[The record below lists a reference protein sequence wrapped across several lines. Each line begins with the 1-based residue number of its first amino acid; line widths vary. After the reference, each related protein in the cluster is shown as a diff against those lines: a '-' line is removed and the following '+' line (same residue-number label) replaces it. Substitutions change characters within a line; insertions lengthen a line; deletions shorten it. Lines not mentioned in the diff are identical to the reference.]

1 MPPNHAPRTRPSR
14 FRCKRVPW
22 AGSPSWV
29 VRMKTNHVF
38 ALIAWALKGG
48 LFVTFLF
55 CCAFDVA
62 ADENWQMLA
71 SNAWATVSVERTLYE
86 KAGHQNF
93 FVHVIVANQ
102 TKRKVG
108 VDLSSYWKVIRPN
121 QWGMNEQNH
130 RGVINEK
137 RLSRAKLDDI
147 TRERLKTAYD
157 AGTLKLVDPQ
167 AKVDYYVN
175 FNASGRKDIEK
186 LQGRYCLVI
195 MDGEI
200 FFTDGRDVEVLSL
213 WEQEQ
218 AREVA
223 ISTPIIWKSLPKD
236 ATLVLD

>member
-1 MPPNHAPRTRPSR
+1 MPS
-14 FRCKRVPW
+14 VSG
-22 AGSPSWV
+22 AGSLIRDVS
-29 VRMKTNHVF
+29 MKTDHLF
-38 ALIAWALKGG
+38 SLSSWALKSG
-48 LFVTFLF
+48 LSVTFLF
-55 CCAFDVA
+55 CCAFDVV

-86 KAGHQNF
+86 KAGHPNF
-93 FVHVIVANQ
+93 FVHVVVANQ

-130 RGVINEK
+130 RGVIDES
-137 RLSRAKLDDI
+137 RLSRAKLDD
-147 TRERLKTAYD
+147 TMRERLKTAYD
-157 AGTLKLVDPQ
+157 AGTLKLVDSH
-167 AKVDYYVN
+167 AKLDYYVN

-186 LQGRYCLVI
+186 LQGRYCLVV

>member
-1 MPPNHAPRTRPSR
+1 
-14 FRCKRVPW
+14 
-22 AGSPSWV
+22 
-29 VRMKTNHVF
+29 MKTDHLF
-38 ALIAWALKGG
+38 SLSSLALKSG
-48 LFVTFLF
+48 LSVTFLF
-55 CCAFDVA
+55 CCAFDVV

-86 KAGHQNF
+86 KAGHPNF
-93 FVHVIVANQ
+93 FVHVVVANQ

-130 RGVINEK
+130 RGVIDES
-137 RLSRAKLDDI
+137 RLSRAKLDD
-147 TRERLKTAYD
+147 TMRELLKTAYD
-157 AGTLKLVDPQ
+157 AGTLKLVDSQ
-167 AKVDYYVN
+167 AKLDYYVN

-186 LQGRYCLVI
+186 LQGRYCLVV

-200 FFTDGRDVEVLSL
+200 FFTDGRDVEALSL

-223 ISTPIIWKSLPKD
+223 IPAPITWKSVPKD